1 MLVTQFHD
9 KINETFKFYL
19 RILSEKKNMEKT
31 SSDELPDLTAQNKK
45 PDRKQIVNMD
55 SAEIKEIKL
64 TLTVLSVRMDIR
76 EKV

>member
-1 MLVTQFHD
+1 
-9 KINETFKFYL
+9 
-19 RILSEKKNMEKT
+19 MEKT

>member
-1 MLVTQFHD
+1 
-9 KINETFKFYL
+9 
-19 RILSEKKNMEKT
+19 MEKT
-31 SSDELPDLTAQNKK
+31 SSDGLPDLTAQYKK
-45 PDRKQIVNMD
+45 PDRKKIVNMD